1 MKTKGKRKGKRF
13 TKARKKQSLGKN
25 GTVEVSVSVYE
36 SCIETS
42 IMMMRMWKDLI
53 TNFPHFFFTF

>member
-36 SCIETS
+36 S
-42 IMMMRMWKDLI
+42 
-53 TNFPHFFFTF
+53 